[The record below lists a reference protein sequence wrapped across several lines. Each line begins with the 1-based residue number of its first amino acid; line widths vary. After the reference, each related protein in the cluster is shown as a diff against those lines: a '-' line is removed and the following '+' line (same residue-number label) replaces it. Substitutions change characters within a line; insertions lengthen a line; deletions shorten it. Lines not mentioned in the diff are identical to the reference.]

1 MDIKLARTE
10 IEGKPTKISVEKL
23 EERLEAKGEKIFYF
37 DKDNSHKD
45 MKNLIA
51 HFEEKGRR
59 VYFREIR
66 YGLDEKDYM
75 YEVHII

>member
-10 IEGKPTKISVEKL
+10 LEGKGAKISIEKL
-23 EERLEAKGEKIFYF
+23 KERLESKGQKIFYF
-37 DKDNSHKD
+37 DKENSHKD
-45 MKNLIA
+45 LMSLID
-51 HFEEKGRR
+51 HFEKSGKS

-66 YGLDEKDYM
+66 YGLNEGDYM